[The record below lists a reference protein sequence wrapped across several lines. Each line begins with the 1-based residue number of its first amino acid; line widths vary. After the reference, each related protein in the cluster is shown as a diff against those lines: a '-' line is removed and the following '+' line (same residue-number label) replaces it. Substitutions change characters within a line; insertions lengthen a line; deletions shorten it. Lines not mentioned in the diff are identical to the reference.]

1 MMTISK
7 PRFSRFARMIF
18 RSSTL
23 LVPALVFVMLPFTG
37 AEAAKVSKEAK
48 KLAAEL
54 PIADLHMHPRTSISP
69 AKARDWMDKNGVRWA
84 GLGGGAREA
93 YARELGDRFIAFAG
107 QTELIGL
114 LVKRKGGELIRI
126 EGGIEAIEDANNP
139 VIQDLLRQSEED
151 LKAGRIKGIG
161 ELFPN
166 NSHSSKYPAF
176 RNKFRADAPS
186 MRALYQLVAK
196 YGGFLTFHMEAERD
210 SIAQLERLLASDR
223 RGRVL
228 WNHCGVDARAKEVR
242 PVLARNSNLFCEL
255 AVRYP
260 PVLRE
265 QVIAN
270 RPTRLIFGRGKP
282 NRAWLELI
290 EEFPDRFMIGTDA
303 HDRSKYDGSIKIV
316 RTRLLPYLRPSTARK
331 VAHENAQR
339 LFGLK

>member
-1 MMTISK
+1 M
-7 PRFSRFARMIF
+7 
-18 RSSTL
+18 L
-23 LVPALVFVMLPFTG
+23 LPFTG

-54 PIADLHMHPRTSISP
+54 PIADLHMHPHSSVSP
-69 AKARDWMDKNGVRWA
+69 TEARDRMDKNGVRWA
-84 GLGGGAREA
+84 GAGGGAGGRAVWQA
-93 YARELGDRFIAFAG
+93 YAQELEDRFIAFAG
-107 QTELIGL
+107 QAELVGI
-114 LVKRKGGELIRI
+114 LVDRTGGEVIRI
-126 EGGIEAIEDANNP
+126 EGGIEVIEDANNP
-139 VIQDLLRQSEED
+139 VLQALLREAEED

-161 ELFPN
+161 ELFAN

-196 YGGFLTFHMEAERD
+196 YGGFLTFHMEADKD
-210 SIAQLERLLASDR
+210 SVEQLERLLASDR
-223 RGRVL
+223 QGRVL
-228 WNHCGVDARAKEVR
+228 WNHCGMNTGAKEVR
-242 PVLARNSNLFCEL
+242 PVLVRNSNLFCEL
-255 AVRYP
+255 SFRYP
-260 PVLRE
+260 PVLSDGLIKR
-265 QVIAN
+265 
-270 RPTRLIFGRGKP
+270 RPKGLIFGKGKP